1 MKLQSVDDP
10 GLNKG
15 GGSDVLLSNDLLL
28 DNSDGGA
35 HRLLHLGGLRHRR
48 HQVVQLLPVLLQRVP
63 SLHTSSTDLRQ
74 IFVIFIKLS
83 KRWSGCVIPDNIN
96 IFE

>member
-35 HRLLHLGGLRHRR
+35 RRLLHLGGLRHRR

-74 IFVIFIKLS
+74 IFVIS
-83 KRWSGCVIPDNIN
+83 SSYPNVGQGVIPDNIN
-96 IFE
+96 IFD